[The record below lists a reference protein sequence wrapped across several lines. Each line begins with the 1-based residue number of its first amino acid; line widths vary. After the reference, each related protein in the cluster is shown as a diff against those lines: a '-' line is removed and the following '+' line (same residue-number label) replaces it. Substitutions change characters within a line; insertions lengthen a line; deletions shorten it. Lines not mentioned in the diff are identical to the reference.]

1 MRFILS
7 WAARKRRTEMK
18 RESSTLEKN
27 PVVRT
32 AKWAVSMMKN
42 KLIASLILLIQG
54 ILFIVSPAGNLQGMV
69 QIGAAVVILACV
81 INILIFISRCRRFMF
96 RTRSSMSW
104 SLSVH
109 STRSS
114 AYTSSGRY
122 GTP

>member
-1 MRFILS
+1 
-7 WAARKRRTEMK
+7 MK

-54 ILFIVSPAGNLQGMV
+54 ILFIVSPAGNMQGMV

-81 INILIFISRCRRFMF
+81 INIL
-96 RTRSSMSW
+96 
-104 SLSVH
+104 LH
-109 STRSS
+109 LEL
-114 AYTSSGRY
+114 
-122 GTP
+122 

>member
-1 MRFILS
+1 
-7 WAARKRRTEMK
+7 MK

-81 INILIFISRCRRFMF
+81 INILLLVALVVFGQDDIIIK
-96 RTRSSMSW
+96 
-104 SLSVH
+104 LH
-109 STRSS
+109 
-114 AYTSSGRY
+114 GL
-122 GTP
+122 